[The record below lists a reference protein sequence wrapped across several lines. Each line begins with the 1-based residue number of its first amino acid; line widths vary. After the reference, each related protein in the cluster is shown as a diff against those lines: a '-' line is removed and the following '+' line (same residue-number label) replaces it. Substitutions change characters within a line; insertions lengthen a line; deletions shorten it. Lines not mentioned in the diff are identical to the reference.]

1 MPEGDIDVFRK
12 KEKKESCK
20 QGEIHKYKQSEI
32 LQVEEKLQ
40 KQQHPLV
47 QIKTI
52 RMLES
57 HRLRVMTHGVCIYL
71 SLRRWMTPKQ
81 HGSPDPTELMHI

>member
-32 LQVEEKLQ
+32 LQVEEKEYQ
-40 KQQHPLV
+40 KQQHPLM

-52 RMLES
+52 RRLECHLNAKFPIS
-57 HRLRVMTHGVCIYL
+57 TFFL
-71 SLRRWMTPKQ
+71 
-81 HGSPDPTELMHI
+81 